1 MKSHATIILYTGN
14 VYIADTGNQR
24 IRFVSAT
31 TGIISTIAGDG
42 NEGYNGDGIAATSA
56 SLYYPLGV
64 ALDSSG
70 RRDQHL
76 LMIMLVVLLL
86 LSCHNHAN
94 LLSLFIQ
101 VTCTSQT

>member
-1 MKSHATIILYTGN
+1 M
-14 VYIADTGNQR
+14 YIADTDNHR

-42 NEGYNGDGIAATSA
+42 NIGYNGDGIAATLA

-70 RRDQHL
+70 KHTFISRIL
-76 LMIMLVVLLL
+76 LEIGYFL
-86 LSCHNHAN
+86 
-94 LLSLFIQ
+94 
-101 VTCTSQT
+101 

>member
-1 MKSHATIILYTGN
+1 M
-14 VYIADTGNQR
+14 YIADTDNHR

-42 NEGYNGDGIAATSA
+42 NRDYNGDGGQAKSA

-70 RRDQHL
+70 KHTFISRIL
-76 LMIMLVVLLL
+76 LEIGYFL
-86 LSCHNHAN
+86 
-94 LLSLFIQ
+94 
-101 VTCTSQT
+101 

>member
-1 MKSHATIILYTGN
+1 LKSNAIIILYTGN

-31 TGIISTIAGDG
+31 TGIISTIVGDG
-42 NEGYNGDGIAATSA
+42 NRDYNGDGIAATSA

-70 RRDQHL
+70 KHTYLTRIL
-76 LMIMLVVLLL
+76 LEIGYFL
-86 LSCHNHAN
+86 
-94 LLSLFIQ
+94 
-101 VTCTSQT
+101 